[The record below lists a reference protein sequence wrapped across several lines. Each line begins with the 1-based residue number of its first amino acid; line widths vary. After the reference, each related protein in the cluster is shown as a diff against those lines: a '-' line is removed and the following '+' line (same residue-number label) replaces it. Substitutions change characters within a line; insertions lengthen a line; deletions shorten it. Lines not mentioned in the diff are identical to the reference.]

1 MSQNTPP
8 RLTSIS
14 GVVNSYYS
22 GLLFLELLPGE
33 GLPLTHTQSPDA
45 VQSMTLPQN
54 TPLPKAPTTGYRIAS
69 GALTVCLVLALLA
82 GAASLPY
89 LFPSDS
95 LLYKFGTEQT
105 MLRWGKVLGLLAAC
119 LLLLQLV
126 WAARIR
132 LLDRIFALN
141 NLYTLHGII
150 GMGLA
155 GMVLVHPLLTLLP
168 DDMLL
173 IPLQLRYWPELV
185 GVCLLGL
192 LLISILASA
201 FRRVLG
207 IPFQRW
213 VLAHRIVAGVI
224 PGLLFTHVLSV
235 SSTFEAGSPR
245 QMAIIA
251 ACLYGMGYLWIL
263 SRPLRLGRLFRVT
276 AVEIAGERAH
286 RIRLEPQVPLRRR
299 RDPRRNLPGQFAF
312 LTLFSDRVPH
322 EEHPFT
328 IASAPDSDGELE
340 FIIRE
345 SGDWT
350 RSVGLIRPGDSARI
364 DGPYGLFSH
373 LRLEPEREM
382 VLIAGGI
389 GITPMLSML
398 RSMARDG
405 DRRRVTLVWSN
416 RSRGHIVL
424 PQEMDDLQARLPGL
438 RILHVL
444 TKDPEGGHFSGRLDR
459 DRMAHVL
466 SGCDAEAA
474 VFVCGPPGMMRD
486 VYASLRKI
494 GHPRGLIFTERF
506 SL

>member
-1 MSQNTPP
+1 
-8 RLTSIS
+8 
-14 GVVNSYYS
+14 
-22 GLLFLELLPGE
+22 
-33 GLPLTHTQSPDA
+33 
-45 VQSMTLPQN
+45 MTLPQN
-54 TPLPKAPTTGYRIAS
+54 TPLPQAPTTGYRIAS

-95 LLYKFGTEQT
+95 LLYKFGTERT
-105 MLRWGKVLGLLAAC
+105 MLRTGKVLGLVAAC

-155 GMVLVHPLLTLLP
+155 GLVLVHPFLTLLP

-173 IPLQLRYWPELV
+173 IPLQLRYWPEFV

-192 LLISILASA
+192 LLISIFASA

-207 IPFQRW
+207 IPFQHW
-213 VLAHRIVAGVI
+213 LLAHRIMGA
-224 PGLLFTHVLSV
+224 LLPALLLTHVLSV
-235 SSTFEAGSPR
+235 SSTFESGSPR
-245 QMAIIA
+245 LMAIVA
-251 ACLYGMGYLWIL
+251 ACLYGIGYFWIL
-263 SRPLRLGRLFRVT
+263 SRPLRLGRPFRVT
-276 AVEIAGERAH
+276 AVETAGERAH
-286 RIRLEPQVPLRRR
+286 SIRLEPLAPLRRR
-299 RDPRRNLPGQFAF
+299 REDPRRNLPGQFAF
-312 LTLFSDRVPH
+312 LTLFSEHVPR

-328 IASAPDSDGELE
+328 IASAPDSDGKLE

-350 RSVGLIRPGDSARI
+350 RNAGLIRAGDRARI
-364 DGPYGLFSH
+364 DGPYGLFTH

-405 DRRRVTLVWSN
+405 DRRKVTLIWSN
-416 RSRGHIVL
+416 KSREHIVL
-424 PQEMDDLQARLPGL
+424 PREMEDLEARLPGL
-438 RILHVL
+438 RVLHVL
-444 TKDPEGGHFSGRLDR
+444 TGDPEGGHFSGRLDR
-459 DRMAHVL
+459 DRLAHLL

-474 VFVCGPPGMMRD
+474 VFVCGPPGMMRG
-486 VYASLRKI
+486 VYASLRKL
-494 GHPRGLIFTERF
+494 GHPRRLIFTERF